1 MLGDGVDDY
10 DKTTHHKKARKFF
23 NSLSS
28 SHSYARMDDFRGPA
42 PRRQK
47 GTPLLLLS
55 SYVFDWVIILVVGA
69 IGLWLGKMKPNMR
82 PFQLESPHIS
92 FPFTEKETVPMV
104 TAGIA
109 NTLAPV
115 VIIAII
121 SLVMVPGSTVPP
133 GTPKQLIWRRKLWEL
148 HQGLLG
154 LALSCCGA
162 WFVTNGMKNMFGR
175 PRPDML
181 SRCMPD
187 LENVALY
194 VVGGIANTTSNG
206 QLVSAKICTN
216 TDSAKLEDGFR
227 SFPSGHSSSSSAG
240 LLYLSLFIASKF
252 AITIPFLAPAS
263 YSNVAAFSA
272 FPSRLRRSDTP
283 SDEMYELVD
292 RRQAGLQTDGTAN
305 GALAG
310 EELSRPADPQAAKRI
325 ASHTRAVAAV
335 RLSAA
340 APPLY
345 LLLIACLPTFG
356 AIFISS
362 SRWFDFRHHAFD
374 IMFGFTIGVV
384 TAVFAFRYYHLPI
397 TQGAGWAWG
406 PRSNDKAYWAGIGS
420 YSYAT
425 NRDDWSRAGDEE
437 EAVSSHPGLATVNTD
452 YDSVRRA
459 HMGSRS
465 GTGTGSTI
473 GAMKRGENSSMASR
487 ASPPP
492 GHHMDADNRV

>member
-1 MLGDGVDDY
+1 MLGNGADNY
-10 DKTTHHKKARKFF
+10 DRNTHHSKARQLF

-28 SHSYARMDDFRGPA
+28 SHSYIRMDEFRGPA
-42 PRRQK
+42 PRRQT

-55 SYVFDWVIILVVGA
+55 SYVFDWVVLLVVG
-69 IGLWLGKMKPNMR
+69 GVGYWLGKMKPNMR

-104 TAGIA
+104 RAGIA
-109 NTLAPV
+109 NTV
-115 VIIAII
+115 VPMILIVII

-133 GTPKQLIWRRKLWEL
+133 GTPKGLIWRRKLWEL

-162 WFVTNGMKNMFGR
+162 WFVTNGMKNMFGK

-187 LENVALY
+187 LANVGLY

-206 QLVSAKICTN
+206 QLVSADICTN
-216 TDSAKLEDGFR
+216 PDHRTLEDGFR

-252 AITIPFLAPAS
+252 AITIPFLTPAN
-263 YSNVAAFSA
+263 YSNAAGFSA
-272 FPSRLRRSDTP
+272 FPSRLRRSGSP

-292 RRQAGLQTDGTAN
+292 RRQQSDGTVNA
-305 GALAG
+305 GIAG

-325 ASHTRAVAAV
+325 ASHSRAVAAV

-356 AIFISS
+356 AVFISG

-374 IMFGFTIGVV
+374 IMFGFAIGVI

-425 NRDDWSRAGDEE
+425 NKNDWSRAGDEE
-437 EAVSSHPGLATVNTD
+437 EAVNSSQQQNLATLNTD

-459 HMGSRS
+459 HI
-465 GTGTGSTI
+465 GTASTTGP
-473 GAMKRGENSSMASR
+473 MKRAENSSMTSR

>member
-1 MLGDGVDDY
+1 MLGNGADNY
-10 DKTTHHKKARKFF
+10 DRNTHHSKARQLF

-28 SHSYARMDDFRGPA
+28 SHSYIRMDEFRGPA
-42 PRRQK
+42 PRRQT

-55 SYVFDWVIILVVGA
+55 SYVFDWVVLLVVG
-69 IGLWLGKMKPNMR
+69 GVGYWLGKMKPNMR

-104 TAGIA
+104 RAGIA
-109 NTLAPV
+109 NTV
-115 VIIAII
+115 VPMILIVII

-133 GTPKQLIWRRKLWEL
+133 GTPKGLIWRRKLWEL

-162 WFVTNGMKNMFGR
+162 WFVTNGMKNMFGK

-187 LENVALY
+187 LANVGLY

-206 QLVSAKICTN
+206 QLVSADICTQP
-216 TDSAKLEDGFR
+216 DRYKLEDGFR

-252 AITIPFLAPAS
+252 AITIPFLTPAN
-263 YSNVAAFSA
+263 YSNAAGFSA
-272 FPSRLRRSDTP
+272 FPSRLRRSGSP

-292 RRQAGLQTDGTAN
+292 RRQQSDGT
-305 GALAG
+305 
-310 EELSRPADPQAAKRI
+310 
-325 ASHTRAVAAV
+325 
-335 RLSAA
+335 
-340 APPLY
+340 
-345 LLLIACLPTFG
+345 
-356 AIFISS
+356 
-362 SRWFDFRHHAFD
+362 
-374 IMFGFTIGVV
+374 
-384 TAVFAFRYYHLPI
+384 
-397 TQGAGWAWG
+397 GAGWAWG

-425 NRDDWSRAGDEE
+425 NKNDWSRAGDEE
-437 EAVSSHPGLATVNTD
+437 EAVNSSQQQNLATLNTD

-459 HMGSRS
+459 HI
-465 GTGTGSTI
+465 GTASTTGP
-473 GAMKRGENSSMASR
+473 MKRAENSSMTSR